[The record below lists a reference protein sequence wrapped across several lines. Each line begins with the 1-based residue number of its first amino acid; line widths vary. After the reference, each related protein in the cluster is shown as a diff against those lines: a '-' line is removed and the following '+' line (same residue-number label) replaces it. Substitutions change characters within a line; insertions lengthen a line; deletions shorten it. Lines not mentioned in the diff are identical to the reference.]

1 MKLGVVAYVPPPRFG
16 HPAQFLK
23 NLAKFKP
30 ANELILYSDHDYHGL
45 RGIPD
50 PESIKSAHRFAVN
63 NLIFFHGLRLAIQ
76 AKLDY
81 MLYVEADSRVGVEGW
96 DKVMFD
102 EFFEDKF
109 QSRVPDEPLLG
120 GSIVCYNP
128 YNGGRQSAEAF
139 TEFVVNENGPDNY
152 RKPVAVRVPVPPIY
166 GHKGAADSTGSA
178 VFPNG
183 SLGIYSIELLKE
195 LFGKNEIV
203 KLAQESFAWDMEIG
217 KRFWKKYEWYSYR
230 LVKNLKSVY
239 SSYGEEI
246 TTEKERQDM
255 LVSGQVVATHQIKS
269 AWEGP

>member
-1 MKLGVVAYVPPPRFG
+1 MKLGVVAYVPPPKFG
-16 HPAQFLK
+16 HPAQFLA

-50 PESIKSAHRFAVN
+50 PETIRNSHRFAVN
-63 NLIFFHGLRLAIQ
+63 NLIFFHGLRLAAQ
-76 AKLDY
+76 EKLDY

-102 EFFEDKF
+102 EMFDDTVM
-109 QSRVPDEPLLG
+109 SGNGVPLLG

-128 YNGGRQSAEAF
+128 FNGGRQSASEF
-139 TEFVVNENGPDNY
+139 TDFVIRENGPDNFK
-152 RKPVAVRVPVPPIY
+152 KPVAVRVPAAPVY
-166 GHKGAADSTGSA
+166 GHKGAADGSGSA

-183 SLGIYSIELLKE
+183 SLGIYNVELLKE

-217 KRFWKKYEWYSYR
+217 KRFWKKYEWYAYR

-246 TTEKERQDM
+246 TTEKERQQM
-255 LVSGQVVATHQIKS
+255 LTSGQVVATHQIKS
-269 AWEGP
+269 NWQGP